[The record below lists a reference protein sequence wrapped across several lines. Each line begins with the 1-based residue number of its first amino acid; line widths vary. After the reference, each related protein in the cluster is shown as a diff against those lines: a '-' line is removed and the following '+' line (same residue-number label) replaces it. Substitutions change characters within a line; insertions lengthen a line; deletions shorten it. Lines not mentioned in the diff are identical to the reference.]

1 MAIFPNIKVVE
12 GNAFSV
18 LVPLKVR
25 TFESCR
31 PIDEDID
38 PTQLDNVVFKF
49 GGVSYTPVVDERGVS
64 AVLPATLARGT
75 YDIVVTADYG
85 DNPIRAAYEGAVT
98 IVPWN
103 SQSDAQQYL
112 PGSPIVLDA
121 AYIIG
126 GALTDAELEQLKQD
140 LRDAIADERAAQAA
154 AEAAKEH
161 YDELAEQLSGVAQ
174 ESSVKDGSDTTIGML
189 KDATNGL
196 ASIKSSAVSAASN
209 ATFANLQ
216 TLNIINS
223 IGTPETG
230 QPSTLFAAIA
240 AGGSGGGAAPKVVVP
255 NTTASQEL
263 EPNTLYIFPNRTSN
277 LVLTLGTPL
286 ATGASEY
293 HIMIEIGSTIPTITM
308 PTGLSWKGGTA
319 ISFDT
324 DKTYEVSIL
333 ENYAIYAAW

>member
-1 MAIFPNIKVVE
+1 MCNNFPNIKVVE

-38 PTQLDNVVFKF
+38 PTKLSNVVFKF
-49 GGVSYTPVVDERGVS
+49 GGVSYTPIVDERGVA

-75 YDIVVTADYG
+75 YDIVVTADYE
-85 DNPIRAAYEGAVT
+85 DNPIRAAYEGAIT

-126 GALTDAELEQLKQD
+126 GALTDAELEALKEE
-140 LRDAIADERAAQAA
+140 LRLKIADAEAAEAA

-174 ESSVKDGSDTTIGML
+174 EQTLTDGVTAIREDISHIDIDTSALAKQGTNPNATLTDTEAAVKDGNDTTIGML

-196 ASIKSSAVSAASN
+196 VAIKTQAAN
-209 ATFANLQ
+209 AANDAAAAKTAAQGITGYALQ
-216 TLNIINS
+216 GSDATATNTS
-223 IGTPETG
+223 
-230 QPSTLFAAIA
+230 IA
-240 AGGSGGGAAPKVVVP
+240 ALIGY
-255 NTTASQEL
+255 T
-263 EPNTLYIFPNRTSN
+263 I
-277 LVLTLGTPL
+277 
-286 ATGASEY
+286 SE
-293 HIMIEIGSTIPTITM
+293 IDGI
-308 PTGLSWKGGTA
+308 
-319 ISFDT
+319 
-324 DKTYEVSIL
+324 
-333 ENYAIYAAW
+333 